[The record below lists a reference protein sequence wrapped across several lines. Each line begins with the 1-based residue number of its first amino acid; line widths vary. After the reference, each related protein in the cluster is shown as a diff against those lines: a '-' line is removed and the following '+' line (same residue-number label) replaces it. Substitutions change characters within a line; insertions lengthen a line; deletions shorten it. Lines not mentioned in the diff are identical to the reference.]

1 MFESSNS
8 NQKQVAEAVM
18 KSLHGI
24 QNYNNGVQMSAIAIA
39 FNVLCDEFGCNIDDA
54 VTYARNMEHD
64 AWRMNY
70 PEILTVRPYVVKEML
85 KR

>member
-39 FNVLCDEFGCNIDDA
+39 FNVLCDEFGCNIDDG

-64 AWRMNY
+64 ARRMNN